1 MGSNAVEDGGYSS
14 LNDFK
19 LEIVNQEGDVNGSFS
34 LCFWLYLPADSSPFP
49 STLLRQHHSDSSS
62 HAPFLVLTANK
73 EMVVYPIHFV
83 PQEAPIP
90 SDGTEIPSAKTKI
103 EFEFP
108 LNKWVHIG
116 CEMSTDIIRLHI
128 NGEIVGETCISLT
141 FDSSRKVSLVG
152 LGANEDDLVDGF
164 VHGVEIFPITSSIK
178 DYFVKDPPVQLH
190 VDSLS
195 ATDIEEDNDG
205 VWSVVGGK
213 ASCRRNFS
221 LDVNLM
227 DAFGHSVNKEME
239 VIASLT
245 YADNGA
251 YVEKPDDAEAP
262 LLTSYDG
269 IEFASWDR
277 PSKLINGRASFKLK
291 ISQLSSKCD
300 NRLFRIKFNIP
311 KMGRRYPFLEVF
323 SRSIRCISRNR
334 NTRPSTL
341 IWKRPTSAM
350 HSGSGTSWL
359 DGGSVEPVHNIVHE
373 AKPSPSSKRVKL
385 GQGNPFVNLSSNTSF
400 KQGDHEGNKDDRLN
414 GRISEG
420 RQEMRDGTT
429 HNSSSD
435 SDSSEATNSCKSRS
449 SNGSSVSDLTVFK
462 YCLGTV
468 TEKSLLLKDLANSAS
483 EQDLMEFAVQVSQL
497 SGCLHHR
504 NQIRISKRMIE
515 EGTNAWNLISRN
527 NHNGLWDN
535 MILVISELF
544 MKVARCRNRFLTQQD
559 FEVLRRIGGCQ
570 ESVSRENFEK
580 LWCWLYP
587 VAFGLSQ
594 NGLNEMW
601 DSRWIEGLVTKEEA
615 ESSLQGPGGGL
626 VDPGTFVL
634 RFPTSRSWPHPDAG
648 NLIVTYVGSDFAIH
662 HRLLSLDFFYSCGG
676 NGKSLKEMLLEE
688 RELSRLGRI
697 TRSLRLV

>member
-178 DYFVKDPPVQLH
+178 DYFVK
-190 VDSLS
+190 
-195 ATDIEEDNDG
+195 
-205 VWSVVGGK
+205 

-239 VIASLT
+239 VLKSNRHFSCTISVIASLT

-269 IEFASWDR
+269 IE
-277 PSKLINGRASFKLK
+277 
-291 ISQLSSKCD
+291 
-300 NRLFRIKFNIP
+300 LFRIKFNIP

-400 KQGDHEGNKDDRLN
+400 KQGDHEGNKQDDRLN

-544 MKVARCRNRFLTQQD
+544 MKVARCRNRFLTQQ
-559 FEVLRRIGGCQ
+559 

-662 HRLLSLDFFYSCGG
+662 HRL
-676 NGKSLKEMLLEE
+676 
-688 RELSRLGRI
+688 
-697 TRSLRLV
+697 

>member
-1 MGSNAVEDGGYSS
+1 MVEDGGYSS

-19 LEIVNQEGDVNGSFS
+19 LEIVNQEVDVNGGFS

-49 STLLRQHHSDSSS
+49 STVLHQHHSETSSN
-62 HAPFLVLTANK
+62 APFLVLTANK

-83 PQEAPIP
+83 PQEAPIT
-90 SDGTEIPSAKTKI
+90 SDVMEILSARTKTEFK
-103 EFEFP
+103 FP

-116 CEMSTDIIRLHI
+116 FQMSIDTIRLHI
-128 NGEIVGETCISLT
+128 NGEIVGETCVNCTI
-141 FDSSRKVSLVG
+141 DSSRNVSLV
-152 LGANEDDLVDGF
+152 GANEDDSIDGY
-164 VHGVEIFPITSSIK
+164 VHGVEIVPITSSIK

-190 VDSLS
+190 VDGLS
-195 ATDIEEDNDG
+195 ATDIEEDSDG

-221 LDVNLM
+221 LDVILM

-251 YVEKPDDAEAP
+251 QVEKPDDAEAP

-341 IWKRPTSAM
+341 IWKRSTSAM
-350 HSGSGTSWL
+350 HLGSGTTWL
-359 DGGSVEPVHNIVHE
+359 DGGFVEPVHNVIHE

-385 GQGNPFVNLSSNTSF
+385 GQGNPFVNLSSNNSSF
-400 KQGDHEGNKDDRLN
+400 KQGDQEGNKDDRLN
-414 GRISEG
+414 GRILEG
-420 RQEMRDGTT
+420 RQETREGT
-429 HNSSSD
+429 HDSSSD
-435 SDSSEATNSCKSRS
+435 SDSSEATNSCKSRAS
-449 SNGSSVSDLTVFK
+449 NGNGSSVSDLTVFK
-462 YCLGTV
+462 YCLGTI

-483 EQDLMEFAVQVSQL
+483 ERDLMEFAAQVSQL

-515 EGTNAWNLISRN
+515 EGTNAWNLISHN

-535 MILVISELF
+535 MILVLRELF
-544 MKVARCRNRFLTQQD
+544 MKVACCRNRFLTQQD

-648 NLIVTYVGSDFAIH
+648 NLIVTYVGSDFSIH
-662 HRLLSLDFFYSCGG
+662 HRLLSLDFFHSYGG

>member
-1 MGSNAVEDGGYSS
+1 MSTNVVKDGAYTS
-14 LNDFK
+14 LREFN
-19 LEIVNQEGDVNGSFS
+19 LEIINQETDFNGGFS
-34 LCFWLYLPADSSPFP
+34 LGFWLYLPPDSSPFP
-49 STLLRQHHSDSSS
+49 STLIRQQHSDSFS

-83 PQEAPIP
+83 PQEASTPIEQME
-90 SDGTEIPSAKTKI
+90 SLNARTKI
-103 EFEFP
+103 EFKFP
-108 LNKWVHIG
+108 LNKWVRVG
-116 CEMSTDIIRLHI
+116 FEASTDLVRLYI
-128 NGEIVGETCISLT
+128 NGEIVGETCVT
-141 FDSSRKVSLVG
+141 CVFDSSRKVSLVG
-152 LGANEDDLVDGF
+152 ASEEDSIDGY
-164 VHGVEIFPITSSIK
+164 VHGVEILPITSSIK
-178 DYFVKDPPVQLH
+178 DYFFKDPPMQLH

-195 ATDIEEDNDG
+195 ATDIEEDSDG

-221 LDVNLM
+221 LDVILM
-227 DAFGHSVNKEME
+227 DAFGNSVNKEME
-239 VIASLT
+239 VIASLM

-251 YVEKPDDAEAP
+251 HVEKPEDAESP

-311 KMGRRYPFLEVF
+311 KMGRRYPFLEVL

-341 IWKRPTSAM
+341 IWKRSTSAM
-350 HSGSGTSWL
+350 HLGNGTSWL
-359 DGGSVEPVHNIVHE
+359 DGVSVEPVHNVVHE
-373 AKPSPSSKRVKL
+373 AKPSPSSKRIKL
-385 GQGNPFVNLSSNTSF
+385 GQGNPFVNLSSNNSF
-400 KQGDHEGNKDDRLN
+400 KQADQEANKQDDRLN
-414 GRISEG
+414 GRQEPREG
-420 RQEMRDGTT
+420 T

-449 SNGSSVSDLTVFK
+449 SNGSLVSDVTVFK
-462 YCLGTV
+462 YCLGTL
-468 TEKSLLLKDLANSAS
+468 TEKSLLLKDLASSAS
-483 EQDLMEFAVQVSQL
+483 EHKLTEFATQVSQL

-515 EGTNAWNLISRN
+515 EGTNAWNLISNN

-535 MILVISELF
+535 TILVLRELF
-544 MKVARCRNRFLTQQD
+544 MKVACCRNRFLTHQD

-570 ESVSRENFEK
+570 ESVSRESFEK

-662 HRLLSLDFFYSCGG
+662 HRLLSLDFFH
-676 NGKSLKEMLLEE
+676 
-688 RELSRLGRI
+688 
-697 TRSLRLV
+697 

>member
-1 MGSNAVEDGGYSS
+1 MVEDGGYSS

-19 LEIVNQEGDVNGSFS
+19 LEIFNQEVDVNGGFS

-49 STLLRQHHSDSSS
+49 STVLHQHHSETSSN
-62 HAPFLVLTANK
+62 APFLVLTANK

-83 PQEAPIP
+83 PQEAPIT
-90 SDGTEIPSAKTKI
+90 SDGMEILSARTKTEFK
-103 EFEFP
+103 FP

-116 CEMSTDIIRLHI
+116 FQMSIDTIRLHI
-128 NGEIVGETCISLT
+128 NGEIVGETCVNCTI
-141 FDSSRKVSLVG
+141 DSSRNVSLV
-152 LGANEDDLVDGF
+152 GANEDDSIDGY
-164 VHGVEIFPITSSIK
+164 VHGVEIVPITSSIK

-190 VDSLS
+190 VDGLS
-195 ATDIEEDNDG
+195 ATDIEEDSDG

-221 LDVNLM
+221 LDVILM

-251 YVEKPDDAEAP
+251 QVEKPDDAEAP

-341 IWKRPTSAM
+341 IWKRSTSAM
-350 HSGSGTSWL
+350 HLGSGTTWL
-359 DGGSVEPVHNIVHE
+359 DGGFVEPVHNVIHE

-385 GQGNPFVNLSSNTSF
+385 GQGNPFVNLSSNNSSF
-400 KQGDHEGNKDDRLN
+400 KQGDQEGNKDDRLN
-414 GRISEG
+414 GRILEG
-420 RQEMRDGTT
+420 RQETREGT
-429 HNSSSD
+429 HDSSSD
-435 SDSSEATNSCKSRS
+435 SDSSEATNSCKSRAS
-449 SNGSSVSDLTVFK
+449 NGNGSSVSDLTVFK
-462 YCLGTV
+462 YCLGTI

-483 EQDLMEFAVQVSQL
+483 ERDLMEFAAQVSQL

-515 EGTNAWNLISRN
+515 EGTNAWNLISHN

-535 MILVISELF
+535 MILVLRELF
-544 MKVARCRNRFLTQQD
+544 MKVACCRNRFLTQQD

-648 NLIVTYVGSDFAIH
+648 NLIVTYVGSDFSIH
-662 HRLLSLDFFYSCGG
+662 HRLLSLDFFHSYGG